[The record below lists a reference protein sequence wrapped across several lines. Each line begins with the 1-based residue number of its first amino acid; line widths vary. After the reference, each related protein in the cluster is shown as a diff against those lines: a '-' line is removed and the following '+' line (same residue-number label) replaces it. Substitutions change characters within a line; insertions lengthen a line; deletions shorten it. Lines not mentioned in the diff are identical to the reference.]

1 MCSLSVS
8 PTLIVSLFAG
18 FGNKRSYE
26 ISSLISVLGILVQAF
41 SWTGSSVLRH
51 FIQFAFAEVVLLS
64 WTSQAVMSSI
74 RAM

>member
-1 MCSLSVS
+1 M
-8 PTLIVSLFAG
+8 
-18 FGNKRSYE
+18 
-26 ISSLISVLGILVQAF
+26 LGILVQAF